1 MLTAFGEVSCCVVL
15 CYRIHARVWDGMY
28 APCFGEACQW
38 ARSFSSVYM
47 CTLHRHLP
55 DSNLKVAERDPIALF
70 ETRGARR
77 LGRALRWGDAKLKI
91 RLRYPSS
98 KISAYYPTVRG

>member
-1 MLTAFGEVSCCVVL
+1 
-15 CYRIHARVWDGMY
+15 
-28 APCFGEACQW
+28 
-38 ARSFSSVYM
+38 M
-47 CTLHRHLP
+47 CDLPRHP
-55 DSNLKVAERDPIALF
+55 TEMAERDDIALL